1 MAETRILVRD
11 YMSRKVLKLQ
21 PDMKIL
27 RAVHFLID
35 GRVSGAPVVDQNGG
49 IAGMLTERDCM
60 KVVLNAAYHH
70 EHGGLVKEFMSIYI
84 EVMEPDLTIV
94 DAAIQFYEKN
104 YLRYPVVENGQLI
117 GVLSRSDVMRA
128 MGDYWKI

>member
-11 YMSRKVLKLQ
+11 YMTRKVLKLR
-21 PDMKIL
+21 PDMGIL
-27 RAVHFLID
+27 HAVHYLID
-35 GRVSGAPVVDQNGG
+35 GGVSGAPVVDENGG
-49 IAGMLTERDCM
+49 IGGMLTEKDCM
-60 KVVLNAAYHH
+60 KVVLNAAYHQ
-70 EHGGLVKEFMSIYI
+70 EHGGLVREFMAIYI

-94 DAAIQFYEKN
+94 DAAIQFYEKK

-128 MGDYWKI
+128 MADYWKI